1 MRENK
6 EVGRLLTSHTKLVE
20 EATGALSRLFR
31 QILFDINLESF
42 RWGQLMDNYVK
53 NPRNRIDQNNKD
65 ISSAKGNLAKEL
77 VRPDMTWKVFNKAMR
92 FLNPKRVRIV
102 VAIDWQNKKTT
113 LHEVT
118 LFKSLNQQGNIIDYG
133 QFTDAMGER
142 QETVSKEQLDKNL
155 MDYLNYLDQQNKNRP
170 KV

>member
-6 EVGRLLTSHTKLVE
+6 EVGRLLSSQTKLVE
-20 EATGALSRLFR
+20 EAGGSLSRLFR

-42 RWGQLMDNYVK
+42 RWSTLMDNYVK
-53 NPRNRIDQNNKD
+53 DKRNRIEQNNKD

-92 FLNPKRVRIV
+92 FLNPKRVRIII
-102 VAIDWQNKKTT
+102 AIDWQNKKTT

-118 LFKSLNQQGNIIDYG
+118 IYKSLQNAGIDYG

-142 QETVSKEQLDKNL
+142 QEMINKKQLDQNL
-155 MDYLNYLDQQNKNRP
+155 LDYLKYLDAKE
-170 KV
+170 KDFKD